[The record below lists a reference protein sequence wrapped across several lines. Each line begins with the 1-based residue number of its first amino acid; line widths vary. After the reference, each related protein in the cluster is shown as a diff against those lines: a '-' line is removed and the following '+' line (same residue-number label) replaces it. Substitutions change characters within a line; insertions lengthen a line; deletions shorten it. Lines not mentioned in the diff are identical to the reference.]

1 MSDDYEGIM
10 ASARESL
17 FIAENFGKES
27 VRQERESQLASV
39 RTAEIAAKQEAL
51 LHEANEIA
59 KEARADADI
68 AKRETLKATRRAFWS
83 NVIATL
89 SLIVAIVSLAVTAF
103 QYFSTAT

>member
-17 FIAENFGKES
+17 FIAENLGKES

-39 RTAEIAAKQEAL
+39 RAAEIAAKQEAL

-59 KEARADADI
+59 K
-68 AKRETLKATRRAFWS
+68 
-83 NVIATL
+83 
-89 SLIVAIVSLAVTAF
+89 
-103 QYFSTAT
+103 